1 MDGGPTFYWQSA
13 ATRRSSLPMVL
24 FLASLLVFVAALV
37 KLLPSRDPGAP
48 SWPVGVKSDQ
58 VRKRGP
64 PVKNADLM
72 PQQVATVRGS
82 QPTGAASGGGQLQ
95 AAARFSG
102 ARTAPEPAV
111 VVPADPHRKP
121 EFLAAEVRAAARAEA
136 TARAEPRRTL
146 RDYRDLRRYW
156 LVGNPAPDR

>member
-24 FLASLLVFVAALV
+24 FLATLLVFVAALV

-82 QPTGAASGGGQLQ
+82 RPTGAASGSGPLQ
-95 AAARFSG
+95 AARFSG
-102 ARTAPEPAV
+102 ARTASEPAV
-111 VVPADPHRKP
+111 VVPKEPHRKP
-121 EFLAAEVRAAARAEA
+121 EFLAAEVRAAARADA
-136 TARAEPRRTL
+136 AARAEPHRTL

-156 LVGNPAPDR
+156 LVGNQPPDR